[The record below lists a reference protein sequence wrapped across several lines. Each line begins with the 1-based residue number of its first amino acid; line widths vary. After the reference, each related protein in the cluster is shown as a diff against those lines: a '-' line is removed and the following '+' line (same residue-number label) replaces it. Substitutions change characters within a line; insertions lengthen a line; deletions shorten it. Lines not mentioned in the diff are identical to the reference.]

1 MKALKFFTFL
11 YILTTFTLYSQGV
24 VWKAESDTI
33 SAKTFDSLMK
43 INMYYS
49 FITDDNQFVLAGSVT
64 TGNILNHILLIITH
78 LLGYLIH
85 LQERWLKQSSLAI
98 HTNI

>member
-1 MKALKFFTFL
+1 MKNLNIFILL
-11 YILTTFTLYSQGV
+11 YIFAGFTLYSQGV

-64 TGNILNHILLIITH
+64 TGNIFKPYSI
-78 LLGYLIH
+78 
-85 LQERWLKQSSLAI
+85 
-98 HTNI
+98 